1 MNEGG
6 CARVVCV
13 GEHELVVVACCKL
26 DARQAAIA
34 PVAGCNDGR
43 NRLLHKS
50 ATCTVPL
57 VTARHVRHAA
67 VVLRFS
73 PKRQRGARFRIC
85 SQWREKY
92 FERIMRALHSL
103 HIWQQVEIYDIGRG
117 CRNGRHL
124 YHMTRRCITM
134 RELVVYTHT
143 VNGGASRGRG
153 VWGSKGVHAG
163 LEQVRMEDHGRG
175 NLDVSC
181 GGVGI
186 ILIFGLCCSGCGSQH
201 QQNEKCAGLHALFSL
216 IPFTSIYFQGQEIHR
231 DEHRLNRNLQR
242 LHVQKQNS
250 E

>member
-1 MNEGG
+1 MIEGG
-6 CARVVCV
+6 CALVVCV

-34 PVAGCNDGR
+34 PVAGRNDGR

-67 VVLRFS
+67 VVRRFS

-92 FERIMRALHSL
+92 FERIMGALHGL

-124 YHMTRRCITM
+124 YHMTRRCITV
-134 RELVVYTHT
+134 RELVVYAHT
-143 VNGGASRGRG
+143 VDGGASRGNG

-181 GGVGI
+181 GGGVVV
-186 ILIFGLCCSGCGSQH
+186 LRCSLCCSGGGGK
-201 QQNEKCAGLHALFSL
+201 QQQK
-216 IPFTSIYFQGQEIHR
+216 
-231 DEHRLNRNLQR
+231 DDNLQFHVVDD
-242 LHVQKQNS
+242 LHRFSPKH
-250 E
+250 